1 MGIVDFFSKKNGGG
15 KKHFSRNPLS
25 SSDHESDSDSDSD
38 SDSSIIKA
46 KRVLHKYD
54 GRTRRHKPR
63 KRHEK
68 GIKRHLTSRAKSPV
82 VDSESDEALTK
93 EELFELP
100 AKQLRLQ
107 CRRLGLDS
115 SHAVEKEELVH
126 VLHCYY
132 KKKASRGGV
141 QVDGGEGGSTEYSYT
156 ISPSIPNNKSN
167 PPTSFNDHSLVSTVQ
182 EIIPYFGQGDV
193 NIDEIVVDTI
203 ERMFPAAL
211 EARDQNGN
219 TLLLLACQCNAQDLV
234 PILLA
239 KGSDPNATNN
249 FGETALH
256 FSVYTDSYSPETV
269 KILVQYGANAEV
281 PENRFGCTALHYAAS
296 IGDGELCR

>member
-15 KKHFSRNPLS
+15 RKHFSRHALS
-25 SSDHESDSDSDSD
+25 SSDHESDSDS
-38 SDSSIIKA
+38 SIMKA
-46 KRVLHKYD
+46 NRVQH
-54 GRTRRHKPR
+54 RHKPK

-68 GIKRHLTSRAKSPV
+68 DIKHLTSRAKPPV
-82 VDSESDEALTK
+82 VDSESDEALTR

-132 KKKASRGGV
+132 KKKASRGGI
-141 QVDGGEGGSTEYSYT
+141 QVDGGEGGSTAYT
-156 ISPSIPNNKSN
+156 ISPRIPNNKSN
-167 PPTSFNDHSLVSTVQ
+167 PPTSFNDPSLVSTVQ
-182 EIIPYFGQGDV
+182 EIIPYFGQGDA

-239 KGSDPNATNN
+239 KGSDPNAANN

-269 KILVQYGANAEV
+269 KVLVQYGANAEI

-296 IGDGELCR
+296 IGEAELCR